1 MTESSDKK
9 KLKRT
14 VLSEQIKEQLMEDIF
29 HKKYKAGDRIVESA
43 LARELGVSQASVREA
58 LRSLIAMGFLENEPF
73 KGITVRSFT
82 EQDLMEVITVR
93 VALETLACQLAVKR
107 VTDEEIN
114 ELENIV
120 DEMIKASEEGNVDKR
135 IHLNILFH
143 EKLVETSGNK
153 LIVQLY
159 KYMRFGTWSL
169 LTGHLSEM
177 DPMQISSR
185 HRLLLDALRSRD
197 VDRITAAVRDHIEST
212 SLPLG
217 ELLKK

>member
-1 MTESSDKK
+1 
-9 KLKRT
+9 
-14 VLSEQIKEQLMEDIF
+14 
-29 HKKYKAGDRIVESA
+29 
-43 LARELGVSQASVREA
+43 
-58 LRSLIAMGFLENEPF
+58 
-73 KGITVRSFT
+73 
-82 EQDLMEVITVR
+82 
-93 VALETLACQLAVKR
+93 
-107 VTDEEIN
+107 
-114 ELENIV
+114 
-120 DEMIKASEEGNVDKR
+120 MIKASKEGNVDKR

-153 LIVQLY
+153 LILQLY

-185 HRLLLDALRSRD
+185 HRILLDALRSRD
-197 VDRITAAVRDHIEST
+197 IDRITAAVRDHIEST